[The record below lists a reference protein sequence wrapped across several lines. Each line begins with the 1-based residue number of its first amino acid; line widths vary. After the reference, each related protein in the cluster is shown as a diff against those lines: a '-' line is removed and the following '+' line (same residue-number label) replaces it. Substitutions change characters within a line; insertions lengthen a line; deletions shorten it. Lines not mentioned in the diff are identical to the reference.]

1 MGVFLWLGL
10 AFELGAEGF
19 EEGLVLWLEGIG
31 QGAQEPRSL
40 IAVTGMDQLLDG
52 DGGNEGGHC
61 QSAEWRLVFDK
72 DALDIEAL
80 GLQGPEQLLDIP

>member
-52 DGGNEGGHC
+52 DGGNETP
-61 QSAEWRLVFDK
+61 SISKPLVFRV
-72 DALDIEAL
+72 LNSCSISHRRHRL
-80 GLQGPEQLLDIP
+80 